1 MVQEVDI
8 TSSLCQAVL
17 LSATHPLPVVLIVS
31 VLELRHAPAMLEL
44 VIKSAHVPPGW
55 IAMLELLVKS
65 ARIPPGWIALLELL
79 VKSVRILPGWIVASD
94 HYADDLHLKHTNSL

>member
-17 LSATHPLPVVLIVS
+17 LSATYPLPVVLIVS

-44 VIKSAHVPPGW
+44 
-55 IAMLELLVKS
+55 LVKS
-65 ARIPPGWIALLELL
+65 AR
-79 VKSVRILPGWIVASD
+79 VLPGWIVASD
-94 HYADDLHLKHTNSL
+94 QYADDLHLKHTNSL